1 MMNKKYHLQYIDK
14 DGFIFA
20 YREFNNLRK
29 AMNRRGRDIELFVVK
44 LGLSL
49 KIVEV

>member
-1 MMNKKYHLQYIDK
+1 MNKKYHLQYIDK

-29 AMNRRGRDIELFVVK
+29 AMNRRGRDIEVYVK
-44 LGLSL
+44 KFKLSL

>member
-1 MMNKKYHLQYIDK
+1 MNKKYHLQYIDK

-29 AMNRRGRDIELFVVK
+29 ATNRRGRDIELFVIK

>member
-1 MMNKKYHLQYIDK
+1 MNKKYHLQYIDK
-14 DGFIFA
+14 DGFLFA

-29 AMNRRGRDIELFVVK
+29 AMDRRGKDIALFVVK

>member
-1 MMNKKYHLQYIDK
+1 MDKKYHLQYIDK
-14 DGFIFA
+14 DGFIFS

-29 AMNRRGRDIELFVVK
+29 AMNRRGKDIELFVKK

>member
-1 MMNKKYHLQYIDK
+1 MNKKYHLHYIDK

-29 AMNRRGRDIELFVVK
+29 ARNRRGRDIELFVIK